1 MIKLI
6 DILKEAQSL
15 NKPKAIFLAGPAGA
29 GKTFISKQLPLS
41 QFEVINVDDTYEEML
56 KASGIGMNQKDF
68 GPEELSKAA
77 QLMAQARK
85 TTQGKYD
92 TATENLHDIIIDSPG
107 GAINPVL
114 KKKKQLEDLGY
125 ETLMLMVYV
134 SPMTSLEQ
142 NVNRGQSS
150 GRALLPTIILR
161 TWQSV
166 NQNINGF
173 KEAFGDNFIIVN
185 NDREGADKTFDPAEV
200 KRKYFDTAKF
210 KGKEKTPEEQAK
222 SKAEAEQLNKD
233 IADLIKKQPDFT
245 SLPDAKSK
253 IQTFIK

>member
-6 DILKEAQSL
+6 DILREAQES
-15 NKPKAIFLAGPAGA
+15 NKPKAIFLTGPAGA
-29 GKTFISKQLPLS
+29 GKTFISKQLPIN

-85 TTQGKYD
+85 TTQSKYD
-92 TATENLHDIIIDSPG
+92 TATEDLRDIIIDSPG

-125 ETLMLMVYV
+125 ETMMLMVYV

-142 NVNRGQSS
+142 NSKRERS
-150 GRALLPTIILR
+150 LIPTIVLR
-161 TWQSV
+161 TWKSV
-166 NQNINGF
+166 NQNVNDF
-173 KEAFGDNFIIVN
+173 KNAFGDNFIIVN

-210 KGKEKTPEEQAK
+210 KGKEKTPEEKAK
-222 SKAEAEQLNKD
+222 SAAEAEQLNKD
-233 IADLIKKQPDFT
+233 IAELIKKQPDFT
-245 SLPDAKSK
+245 SLEDTKTK
-253 IQTFIK
+253 IQAFIK

>member
-6 DILKEAQSL
+6 DILREAQES
-15 NKPKAIFLAGPAGA
+15 NKPKAIFLTGPAGA
-29 GKTFISKQLPLS
+29 GKTFISKQLPIN

-68 GPEELSKAA
+68 GPEELSKAG

-92 TATENLHDIIIDSPG
+92 DATENLRDIIIDSPG

-125 ETLMLMVYV
+125 ETMMLMVYV

-142 NVNRGQSS
+142 NSKRDRS
-150 GRALLPTIILR
+150 LIPTIVLR

-166 NQNINGF
+166 NKNINGF

-185 NDREGADKTFDPAEV
+185 NDREGADTSFDPAEV

-210 KGKEKTPEEQAK
+210 RGKEKTPEEQAK
-222 SKAEAEQLNKD
+222 SRAEAEQLNKD
-233 IADLIKKQPDFT
+233 IAELIKKQPDFT

>member
-6 DILKEAQSL
+6 DILKESQAL
-15 NKPKAIFLAGPAGA
+15 DKPKAIFLTGPAGA

-41 QFEVINVDDTYEEML
+41 QFEVINVDDTYEELL

-85 TTQGKYD
+85 TTQGKYN
-92 TATENLHDIIIDSPG
+92 TAIENLNDIIIDSPG

-114 KKKKQLEDLGY
+114 KKKKQLEDIGY
-125 ETLMLMVYV
+125 ETMMLMIYV

-142 NVNRGQSS
+142 NTKRGRS
-150 GRALLPTIILR
+150 LIPTIVLR
-161 TWQSV
+161 TWKSV
-166 NQNINGF
+166 NQNVNEF
-173 KEAFGDNFIIVN
+173 KNAFGDNFIIVN
-185 NDREGADKTFDPAEV
+185 NDREDADKSFDPAEV

-210 KGKEKTPEEQAK
+210 KGKEKSEEEKAK
-222 SKAEAEQLNKD
+222 SRAEAEQLNKD
-233 IADLIKKQPDFT
+233 IAELIKKQPDFT
-245 SLPDAKSK
+245 SIEDAKAK
-253 IQTFIK
+253 IQAFIK

>member
-6 DILKEAQSL
+6 DILREAQEV
-15 NKPKAIFLAGPAGA
+15 NKPKAIFLTGPAGA
-29 GKTFISKQLPLS
+29 GKTFISKQLPIN

-85 TTQGKYD
+85 TTQSKYD
-92 TATENLHDIIIDSPG
+92 TATEDLRDIIIDSPG

-125 ETLMLMVYV
+125 ETMMLMVYV

-142 NVNRGQSS
+142 NSKRERS
-150 GRALLPTIILR
+150 LIPTIVLR
-161 TWQSV
+161 TWKNV
-166 NQNINGF
+166 NQNVNDF
-173 KEAFGDNFIIVN
+173 KNAFGDNFIIVN

-200 KRKYFDTAKF
+200 KRD
-210 KGKEKTPEEQAK
+210 
-222 SKAEAEQLNKD
+222 QLF
-233 IADLIKKQPDFT
+233 LHPR
-245 SLPDAKSK
+245 
-253 IQTFIK
+253 

>member
-6 DILKEAQSL
+6 DILREAQES
-15 NKPKAIFLAGPAGA
+15 NKPKAIFLTGPAGA
-29 GKTFISKQLPLS
+29 GKTFISKQLPIN

-92 TATENLHDIIIDSPG
+92 TAVENLHDIIIDSPG

-125 ETLMLMVYV
+125 ETMMLMVYV

-142 NVNRGQSS
+142 NVSRGRS
-150 GRALLPTIILR
+150 LLPTIVLR
-161 TWQSV
+161 TWKSV
-166 NQNINGF
+166 NQNVNEF
-173 KEAFGDNFIIVN
+173 KNAFGDNFIIVN

-210 KGKEKTPEEQAK
+210 KGKEKTPEEKAK
-222 SKAEAEQLNKD
+222 SAAEAEQLNKD
-233 IADLIKKQPDFT
+233 IAELIKKQPDFT
-245 SLPDAKSK
+245 SIEDAKTK
-253 IQTFIK
+253 IQAFIK

>member
-6 DILKEAQSL
+6 NLLKETQLS
-15 NKPKAIFLAGPAGA
+15 NKPKAIFLTGPAGA

-92 TATENLHDIIIDSPG
+92 AALENLNDIIIDSPG

-125 ETLMLMVYV
+125 ETLMLMIYV

-142 NVNRGQSS
+142 NSKRE
-150 GRALLPTIILR
+150 RALMPTIILR
-161 TWQSV
+161 TWKSV
-166 NQNINGF
+166 NENINGF
-173 KEAFGDNFIIVN
+173 KEAFGDNFIIVDN
-185 NDREGADKTFDPAEV
+185 NREGADKSFDPAEV
-200 KRKYFDTAKF
+200 KKRFFDTAKF

-222 SKAEAEQLNKD
+222 SAAEAEQLNKD
-233 IADLIKKQPDFT
+233 IAELIKVQPDFT
-245 SLPDAKSK
+245 SMQDAKSK
-253 IQTFIK
+253 IQAFIK